1 MALGLTLVCPVRGRL
16 KAKARS
22 KDGLTPTEERFRVE
36 VIRHLITRGYPK
48 DHIRVEAVIKRFG
61 NSGRNSF
68 RADVIVL
75 DRPVGSVP
83 DDVDGLL
90 KHALVLA
97 EVKRDNAEVGK
108 ALTYQVKPM
117 LDFASR
123 DDCVALYW
131 DDVEQRV
138 FWQVRRDGIREMRE
152 GPLADLPSYGAKPGA
167 TRLTFSTIDSEKP
180 LLAVFKRIEDTLHAT
195 SLGPS
200 KRFEVMLQLLL
211 VKLYDEHQHQSR
223 PNEPLTIQDFGALDT
238 DPITAAKVVNQLLDQ
253 AVRYY
258 QAFLPEP
265 VQKKLPVN
273 GEPLLEIMRVL
284 APIKIISMRQSVLQ
298 DFYMY
303 FAKHIYKWDLAQYFT
318 PTTVTEF
325 IVEILNPQWGEHVK
339 DPACGSADFLTAA
352 FRRGQHW
359 PDYAS
364 SVWGSDVSSEA
375 VQVAVLNMILNG
387 DGKSNINCED
397 SLLKIEANAET
408 CDVVVC
414 NPPFGTRIVERNKR
428 TLQNFDLAHTW
439 IRTEDRW
446 QMTSD
451 VMDAQETGFLFAEAC
466 VRLLRPGGRMAL
478 VLPTG
483 YLGNRSSRYLLLRD
497 WLLRHCRFAA
507 IVGFPRFT
515 FKGSGASVVPSVIFC
530 EKRDTPLERI
540 EDCDDYEIAVEIID
554 RVGWITGDKRNAAVY
569 KRDTTDG
576 TFLLD
581 DDDQLIL
588 DSDFDRT
595 LAAVRNGD
603 AAQYHEWLTQG
614 ITTDPGADP
623 GWTVSARQIAND
635 PLLTLD
641 PKRSSRKYLDLKS
654 SVTSKP
660 HFVLGEI
667 ADFIPERTTSAGTR
681 VKADPARLYGH
692 VEIQDVEMGSYRW
705 HDRRGW
711 ELPDRAKHFA
721 EPGDIYIGGIW
732 NCVRKW
738 FLAGADAESL
748 VVTNGMHRLRL
759 KPEASHRL
767 PDLIIGL
774 CSEAFAVQ
782 MRALSR
788 GSDGLAEIAA
798 ADAAEVVLPIIQ
810 DQAVRD
816 DIQPFVDQLVAGFT
830 TVEAKV
836 AALQRQGQLP
846 LPALPPRPDHTSLV

>member
-1 MALGLTLVCPVRGRL
+1 MALGLTLVCPVRGPL
-16 KAKARS
+16 KAKARG

-36 VIRHLITRGYPK
+36 VIRHLINRGYPK
-48 DHIRVEAVIKRFG
+48 DHIRAEVVIKRFG
-61 NSGRNSF
+61 NSGRSVF

-75 DRPVGSVP
+75 DRPIGSVP
-83 DDVDGLL
+83 DDVNELL

-97 EVKRDNAEVGK
+97 EVKRDNAEAGK
-108 ALTYQVKPM
+108 ALKYQVKPM

-123 DDCVALYW
+123 DDCLALYW
-131 DDVEQRV
+131 DNVEQRV
-138 FWQVRRDGIREMRE
+138 FWQIRRDGIREVRE
-152 GPLADLPSYGAKPGA
+152 GPLADLPNYGGKLGA
-167 TRLTFSTIDSEKP
+167 TKLTFNTIDAEKP
-180 LLAVFKRIEDTLHAT
+180 LLAVFKRIEDTLHAA

-200 KRFEVMLQLLL
+200 KRFEIMLQLLL
-211 VKLYDEHQHQSR
+211 AKLYDEHLHQTQ
-223 PNEPLTIQDFGALDT
+223 PDEPLTIQDFAALDT
-238 DPITAAKVVNQLLDQ
+238 DALAVAKVVNRLLGQ
-253 AVRYY
+253 AIRYY

-265 VQKKLPVN
+265 VQSTLPVN
-273 GEPLLEIMRVL
+273 GEALLEIMKIL

-318 PTTVTEF
+318 PTTVTDF
-325 IVEILNPQWGEHVK
+325 IIEVLNPQWGEHVK

-352 FRRGQHW
+352 YRRGQHW

-364 SVWGSDVSSEA
+364 SVWGSDKSREA
-375 VQVAVLNMILNG
+375 VQVAILNMILNG

-414 NPPFGTRIVERNKR
+414 NPPFGTKIVERNKQI
-428 TLQNFDLAHTW
+428 LQNFELARVW
-439 IRTEDRW
+439 SRENDRW
-446 QMTSD
+446 QMTSEIME
-451 VMDAQETGFLFAEAC
+451 VQETGFLFVEAC
-466 VRLLRPGGRMAL
+466 VRLLRSGGRLAL

-483 YLGNRSSRYLLLRD
+483 YLGNRSSRYIILRD

-530 EKRDTPLERI
+530 EKRETPLQRV
-540 EDCDDYEIAVEIID
+540 EDCDNYEIAVEIID
-554 RVGWITGDKRNAAVY
+554 RVGWVTGDKRNAAVY
-569 KRDTTDG
+569 KRDATDG

-581 DDDQLIL
+581 EGGQLIL
-588 DSDFDRT
+588 DSDFDST
-595 LAAVRNGD
+595 LAAIRNSD
-603 AAQYHEWLTQG
+603 AVQYHEWLTQG
-614 ITTDPGADP
+614 LAPKNAAP
-623 GWTVSARQIAND
+623 GWTVPAQQIVAD

-641 PKRSSRKYLDLKS
+641 PKRLSHKYLNLKS
-654 SVTSKP
+654 EIMAKP
-660 HFVLGEI
+660 HFVLGDI
-667 ADFIPERTTSAGTR
+667 AEFVTERTSSAGTR
-681 VKADPARLYGH
+681 VKVDPARVYGH
-692 VEIQDVEMGSYRW
+692 VEIQNVEIGSYRW

-732 NCVRKW
+732 NCVQKW
-738 FLAGADAESL
+738 FYVGVNATNL

-759 KPEASHRL
+759 KPEASRYL

-798 ADAAEVVLPIIQ
+798 ADAAEVVLPIIN
-810 DQAVRD
+810 DQSVRE

-836 AALQRQGQLP
+836 SALQREGQLP
-846 LPALPPRPDHTSLV
+846 LPAMPTRPDHTSLV